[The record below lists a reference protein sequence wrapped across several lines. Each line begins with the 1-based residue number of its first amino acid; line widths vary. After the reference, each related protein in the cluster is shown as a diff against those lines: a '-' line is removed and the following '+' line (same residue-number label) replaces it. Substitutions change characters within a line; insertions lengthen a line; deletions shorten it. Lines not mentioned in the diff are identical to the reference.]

1 MEKYLFLIA
10 AILLEVAGTLMLPL
24 TDSFSKLVPSVV
36 LAVFYLGSFYLLSF
50 AVQML
55 PLSVV
60 YSTWSGIG
68 VLLVAVMSYAIYGDA
83 LKWPAIMGLFF
94 IVGGVML
101 VNMYTTPQN

>member
-1 MEKYLFLIA
+1 VLS
-10 AILLEVAGTLMLPL
+10 L

-50 AVQML
+50 AMQIL

-60 YSTWSGIG
+60 YSSWSGIG
-68 VLLVAVMSYAIYGDA
+68 VLLIAVMSYVIFGDA

-94 IVGGVML
+94 ILGGVML
-101 VNMYTTPQN
+101 VNMCTTYQN

>member
-1 MEKYLFLIA
+1 M
-10 AILLEVAGTLMLPL
+10 

-50 AVQML
+50 AMQML

-68 VLLVAVMSYAIYGDA
+68 VLLVAVMSYVIFGDA
-83 LKWPAIMGLFF
+83 LKWPGIMRLFF
-94 IVGGVML
+94 ILGGVIL
-101 VNMYTTPQN
+101 VNMYMTSQN

>member
-1 MEKYLFLIA
+1 M
-10 AILLEVAGTLMLPL
+10 

-55 PLSVV
+55 PLSVD
-60 YSTWSGIG
+60 YSSWSGIG
-68 VLLVAVMSYAIYGDA
+68 VLLVAVMSYAIFCDA

-94 IVGGVML
+94 ILGGVML
-101 VNMYTTPQN
+101 VNMYTTSQN